1 MESLHWVM
9 MAAWAVEAH
18 WVHVGTGTK
27 SDKINCLDYFSRMD
41 ARHGL
46 VAEAFFKAPSA
57 FFVGRGGGHRR
68 PDLQAVPSHQGPGYG
83 ESEAGWL

>member
-18 WVHVGTGTK
+18 WFMSGLGLNPIKLIVWITSLEWTQ
-27 SDKINCLDYFSRMD
+27 DI
-41 ARHGL
+41 GL

-57 FFVGRGGGHRR
+57 FFAGRGGGHRR